1 MVLACPCEVSPRRL
15 RCGEKNGLGSL
26 VHGGMAGD
34 RVEEKL
40 GVKVEETLE
49 IQCSFS
55 FVELFF
61 FTLVVLV

>member
-1 MVLACPCEVSPRRL
+1 
-15 RCGEKNGLGSL
+15 L